1 MKALRWIAGVLALS
15 ILCSASRS
23 EASIVVEW
31 SNQGGGL
38 VGSWTGSFDTT
49 GYTSSST
56 STAADGGMGASP
68 SGPSVFAFT
77 SHASGVTLD
86 VYVPS
91 PQKLS
96 IGGGIFSIATLS
108 GGTVAGDSIGFQ
120 TTDAVTPLTEV
131 FLPQGYTSGS
141 TLSGSVTLAGSLF
154 STVFGSNLDSPKVMF
169 NDGTNTVTFQTAV
182 PEPSTVALLAGGVI
196 AAAGAALRR
205 QARFVVTW
213 LTVAVRGCGC
223 RSRAEWRRAG

>member
-1 MKALRWIAGVLALS
+1 MTTLRWIAGVLALS

-31 SNQGGGL
+31 SDQGGNL

-56 STAADGGMGASP
+56 SAADDGGMAASP

-91 PQKLS
+91 PQQLS
-96 IGGGIFSIATLS
+96 IGGGIFSVAILT
-108 GGTVAGDSIGFQ
+108 GGTVAGDSIGFN
-120 TTDAVTPLTEV
+120 TTDAVSPFTEV
-131 FLPQGYTSGS
+131 F
-141 TLSGSVTLAGSLF
+141 
-154 STVFGSNLDSPKVMF
+154 
-169 NDGTNTVTFQTAV
+169 
-182 PEPSTVALLAGGVI
+182 
-196 AAAGAALRR
+196 
-205 QARFVVTW
+205 
-213 LTVAVRGCGC
+213 C
-223 RSRAEWRRAG
+223 RRATPPTAPSPDR